1 MKALSS
7 QRLLHLTC
15 LISLL
20 TGVFLHPLAGAHRD
34 HGIWT
39 EILWT
44 NNHFEITHQI
54 HLADALTLLDALDA
68 SASLESLKGQAL
80 IALHLEETFS
90 LKSEGA
96 EGSTKTIG
104 AEIDDDFLFIYQ
116 EWYGQKPLVKPRF
129 SLTALN
135 LIYGATRATI
145 HYQID
150 ERNELIHVSQA
161 SPETHEAASG
171 NRSAR

>member
-1 MKALSS
+1 MKVLSS
-7 QRLLHLTC
+7 KVLLRLTC
-15 LISLL
+15 VVTLL
-20 TGVFLHPLAGAHRD
+20 TGVFLPPVAGAHRD
-34 HGIWT
+34 HGVWT
-39 EILWT
+39 EILWAQD
-44 NNHFEITHQI
+44 HFEITHQL

-90 LKSEGA
+90 LESEGA

-116 EWYGQKPLVKPRF
+116 EWYGQKPLVEPRF

-150 ERNELIHVSQA
+150 ELNELIHVSQA
-161 SPETHEAASG
+161 SSETHNADSG
-171 NRSAR
+171 NRSTH

>member
-54 HLADALTLLDALDA
+54 HLADAQILLDAIDA
-68 SASLESLKGQAL
+68 SASLESLTGQAL
-80 IALHLEETFS
+80 IVLHLEETFS
-90 LKSEGA
+90 LESEGA
-96 EGSTKTIG
+96 EGKIDTIG

-116 EWYGQKPLVKPRF
+116 EWYGKKPLRAPRF
-129 SLTALN
+129 SQTALN

-150 ERNELIHVSQA
+150 ELNELIHVNQA
-161 SPETHEAASG
+161 TPETHSATSG
-171 NRSAR
+171 NRNAH

>member
-90 LKSEGA
+90 LELEGA

-116 EWYGQKPLVKPRF
+116 EWYGQKPLIEPRF

-150 ERNELIHVSQA
+150 ELNNLIHLNHRESDTN
-161 SPETHEAASG
+161 SHPPSG
-171 NRSAR
+171 

>member
-1 MKALSS
+1 MLSG
-7 QRLLHLTC
+7 QLLVRFTC
-15 LISLL
+15 VVTLL
-20 TGVFLHPLAGAHRD
+20 TGVFLNPVAGAHRD
-34 HGIWT
+34 HGVWT

-44 NNHFEITHQI
+44 QDHFEITHQL

-90 LKSEGA
+90 LESEGV
-96 EGSTKTIG
+96 EGSIETIG

-116 EWYGQKPLVKPRF
+116 EWYGQKPLLEPRF
-129 SLTALN
+129 SQTALN

-150 ERNELIHVSQA
+150 EVNELIHVNQA
-161 SPETHEAASG
+161 SPETRQAVPGS
-171 NRSAR
+171 RSAD

>member
-1 MKALSS
+1 MVLSN
-7 QRLLHLTC
+7 RLLLRLTC
-15 LISLL
+15 VVTLL
-20 TGVFLHPLAGAHRD
+20 TGVFLPFLAGAHRD
-34 HGIWT
+34 HVVWT
-39 EILWT
+39 EILWAQD
-44 NNHFEITHQI
+44 HFEITHQL

-90 LKSEGA
+90 LELEGA

-116 EWYGQKPLVKPRF
+116 EWYGQKPLIEPRF

-150 ERNELIHVSQA
+150 ELNDLIHLNHRDSHTN
-161 SPETHEAASG
+161 SHPPSG
-171 NRSAR
+171 

>member
-1 MKALSS
+1 MLSG
-7 QRLLHLTC
+7 QLLVRFTC
-15 LISLL
+15 VVTLL
-20 TGVFLHPLAGAHRD
+20 TGVFLNPVAGAHRD
-34 HGIWT
+34 HGVWT

-44 NNHFEITHQI
+44 QDHFEITHQL

-90 LKSEGA
+90 LESEGV
-96 EGSTKTIG
+96 EGSIETIG

-116 EWYGQKPLVKPRF
+116 EWYGQKPLLEPRF
-129 SLTALN
+129 SQTALN

>member
-1 MKALSS
+1 MKVQSS
-7 QRLLHLTC
+7 KHLLPLTC
-15 LISLL
+15 VVTLL
-20 TGVFLHPLAGAHRD
+20 AGVFLPIGAGAHRD
-34 HGIWT
+34 HGVWT
-39 EILWT
+39 EILWAQD
-44 NNHFEITHQI
+44 HFEITHQL

-68 SASLESLKGQAL
+68 SASLESLRGQAL

-90 LKSEGA
+90 LESEGA

-116 EWYGQKPLVKPRF
+116 EWYGQKPLVEPRF

-150 ERNELIHVSQA
+150 ELNELIHVNQA
-161 SPETHEAASG
+161 SSETHRAASG
-171 NRSAR
+171 NRSAY